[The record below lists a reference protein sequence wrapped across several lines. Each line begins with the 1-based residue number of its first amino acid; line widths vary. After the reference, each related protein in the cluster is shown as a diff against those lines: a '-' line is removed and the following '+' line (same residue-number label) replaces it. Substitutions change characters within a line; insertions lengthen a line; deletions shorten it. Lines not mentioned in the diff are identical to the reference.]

1 MNNFIDLIQHPHV
14 FKILFLALS
23 GLVIRQ
29 SLVVTGQ
36 RWANTYHHL
45 GSYILLPCISL
56 IITSI
61 IEDDIALSLGMIG
74 ALSIVRFRN
83 PVKSPFELVIFFAL
97 ITLGIVNSVS
107 FVLSFLLSLIVV
119 FTIFGIKI
127 GEKFL
132 SKVGLN
138 AYEYSFGDG
147 NLNYTIE
154 VVAKK
159 EMTDLTNNKHLIN
172 FYYDKEENNYSY
184 RLVFQNRNDLLNFR
198 NSLKDN
204 PDINNIR
211 ADMQS

>member
-1 MNNFIDLIQHPHV
+1 MNEVTNLLQHPHV

-23 GLVIRQ
+23 GLVIRR
-29 SLVVTGQ
+29 SLVITGQ

-45 GSYILLPCISL
+45 GSYILLPCITL

-61 IEDDIALSLGMIG
+61 IKDDIALSLGMIG

-119 FTIFGIKI
+119 LTIFGIKI
-127 GEKFL
+127 GEKIL
-132 SKVGLN
+132 SKIGLN

-159 EMTDLTNNKHLIN
+159 EIIDLTNNKHLIN
-172 FYYDKEENNYSY
+172 FHYDKEENNYSY
-184 RLVFQNRNDLLNFR
+184 RLVFQNRDDLLIFR
-198 NSLKDN
+198 KSLKDN

>member
-1 MNNFIDLIQHPHV
+1 
-14 FKILFLALS
+14 
-23 GLVIRQ
+23 
-29 SLVVTGQ
+29 
-36 RWANTYHHL
+36 
-45 GSYILLPCISL
+45 
-56 IITSI
+56 
-61 IEDDIALSLGMIG
+61 MIG

-119 FTIFGIKI
+119 LTIFGIKI
-127 GEKFL
+127 GEKIL
-132 SKVGLN
+132 SKIGLN

-159 EMTDLTNNKHLIN
+159 EIIDLTNNKHLIN
-172 FYYDKEENNYSY
+172 FHYDKEENNYSY
-184 RLVFQNRNDLLNFR
+184 RLVFQNRDDLLIFR
-198 NSLKDN
+198 KSLKDN

>member
-1 MNNFIDLIQHPHV
+1 MNEVTNLLQHPHV

-29 SLVVTGQ
+29 SLVITGQ

-45 GSYILLPCISL
+45 GSYILLPCITL

-61 IEDDIALSLGMIG
+61 IKDDIALSLGMIG

-119 FTIFGIKI
+119 LTIFGIKI
-127 GEKFL
+127 GEKIL
-132 SKVGLN
+132 SKIGLN

-159 EMTDLTNNKHLIN
+159 EIIDLTNNKHLIN
-172 FYYDKEENNYSY
+172 FHYDKEENNYSY
-184 RLVFQNRNDLLNFR
+184 RLVFQNRDDLLIFR
-198 NSLKDN
+198 KSLKDN

>member
-1 MNNFIDLIQHPHV
+1 MNEVTNLLQHPHV

-29 SLVVTGQ
+29 SLVITGQ

-45 GSYILLPCISL
+45 GSYILLPCITL

-61 IEDDIALSLGMIG
+61 IKDDIALSLGMIG

-119 FTIFGIKI
+119 LTIFGIKI
-127 GEKFL
+127 GEKIL
-132 SKVGLN
+132 SKIGLN

-154 VVAKK
+154 DKKKK
-159 EMTDLTNNKHLIN
+159 EIIDLTNNKHLIN
-172 FYYDKEENNYSY
+172 FHYDKEENNYSY
-184 RLVFQNRNDLLNFR
+184 RLVFQNRDDLLIFR
-198 NSLKDN
+198 KSLKDN

>member
-1 MNNFIDLIQHPHV
+1 M
-14 FKILFLALS
+14 
-23 GLVIRQ
+23 
-29 SLVVTGQ
+29 
-36 RWANTYHHL
+36 
-45 GSYILLPCISL
+45 
-56 IITSI
+56 
-61 IEDDIALSLGMIG
+61 
-74 ALSIVRFRN
+74 
-83 PVKSPFELVIFFAL
+83 
-97 ITLGIVNSVS
+97 
-107 FVLSFLLSLIVV
+107 LSLIVV